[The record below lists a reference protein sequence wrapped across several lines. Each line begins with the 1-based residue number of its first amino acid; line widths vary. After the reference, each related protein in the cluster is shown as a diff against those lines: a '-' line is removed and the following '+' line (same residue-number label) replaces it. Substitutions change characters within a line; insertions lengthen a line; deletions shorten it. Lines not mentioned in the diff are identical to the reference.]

1 MNLLTKIFL
10 PNIPLIETIY
20 PQADDSSSSDS
31 SGVWSSDMRGKES
44 IEIGDK
50 INYWLPIHVWGD
62 DSTMR
67 SSKVVKIEPAKD
79 IYEPHLH
86 LENGDTVLFGS
97 IIQIVKESIDDNGTT
112 TTHTKDERGR
122 WRGSDLYDCHPS
134 EDRNAYRRS
143 ITRDSDMFKKIGASA
158 RKIVEEREKNNDTGF
173 RRKDTDTS
181 SESTQSVILRLSS
194 SGSDSS
200 NKKSSGSESSISDE
214 SSDEDYVNLPHK
226 ETSTKKDSNGLILG
240 PKCAQECFL
249 SKKKCH
255 HKKEQVA
262 VNRSGDYL
270 AFNAT
275 WWHRGYFHHVT
286 ELTYFTAQLFCVPSR
301 QLQCTQRVHRTTT
314 RLQKYVVGHLNEAIV
329 SGLTRD
335 LVSKWDDNDDHGF
348 SVKKFPP
355 TKEFLG
361 KGIDKTKNRYIR
373 FKDIAKLPRLQ
384 RVTTEIEDRIGNITV
399 DSVWLIKKMRTDDGF
414 QEWHQDMKHN
424 ITTTLSLM

>member
-1 MNLLTKIFL
+1 VGRPFYDAIV
-10 PNIPLIETIY
+10 E
-20 PQADDSSSSDS
+20 
-31 SGVWSSDMRGKES
+31 G
-44 IEIGDK
+44 
-50 INYWLPIHVWGD
+50 
-62 DSTMR
+62 
-67 SSKVVKIEPAKD
+67 VKIEPAKD
-79 IYEPHLH
+79 MYEPHLH

-97 IIQIVKESIDDNGTT
+97 MIQNVKESIDDNGTKN
-112 TTHTKDERGR
+112 THTKNERGH
-122 WRGSDLYDCHPS
+122 WRGSDLYDCKPS
-134 EDRNAYRRS
+134 EDTNAYRRS
-143 ITRDSDMFKKIGASA
+143 ITRDSDVFKKIRDSA
-158 RKIVEEREKNNDTGF
+158 RKIVEESELQGEKNNETAF
-173 RRKDTDTS
+173 RRKESDTS
-181 SESTQSVILRLSS
+181 SESTKSVIVGLSS

-200 NKKSSGSESSISDE
+200 YNDSSGSDSSNSDD
-214 SSDEDYVNLPHK
+214 SSDEDYSNVPTEL
-226 ETSTKKDSNGLILG
+226 TSTDKDSNGLILG
-240 PKCAQECFL
+240 PKCSQECFL

-262 VNRSGDYL
+262 MNKSGDYL

-275 WWHRGYFHHVT
+275 WWHHGYFNHVT
-286 ELTYFTAQLFCVPSR
+286 EFTYFTAQLFCVPSR

-424 ITTTLSLM
+424 ITTTVIVNVGVVMI